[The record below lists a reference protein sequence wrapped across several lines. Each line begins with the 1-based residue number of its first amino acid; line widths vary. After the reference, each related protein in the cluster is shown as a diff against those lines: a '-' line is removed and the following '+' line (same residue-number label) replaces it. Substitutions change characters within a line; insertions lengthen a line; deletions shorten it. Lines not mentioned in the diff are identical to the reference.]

1 MNFQRIL
8 QHVFSKLLQDHR
20 ILILMKYYGLEE
32 SEQIEQVWGL
42 HVGAGFSI

>member
-1 MNFQRIL
+1 MYFQNFYKTIEFQL
-8 QHVFSKLLQDHR
+8 

-42 HVGAGFSI
+42 YVGAGFSI